1 MGETRTIG
9 YLVAAFA
16 VLALVLAAVGLYGL
30 VSYGA
35 SQRQR
40 ELGIRIALGAEPAS
54 LVRLILARGIVL
66 SLLGIGV
73 GLPVS
78 YALGRAL
85 GGLLFGVRFGDVLM
99 VAAPT
104 GVLLLTAV
112 AAAWLPARRA
122 SRVDAAITLRE

>member
-85 GGLLFGVRFGDVLM
+85 GGLLFGVGFGDVLM